1 MATILVVEDEA
12 NLRRAVCRGL
22 EDKGHHTLQA
32 GTLGEAR
39 RRLLGEAPDAI
50 LLDLRLP
57 DGDGLDFLGEL
68 HEGHPETPV
77 VILTAYGDVDTAV
90 RALKAGAEDFFEK
103 PFELEALA
111 LILERLVEKKRLRD
125 EVASLRER
133 LGDAEPLGDSPA
145 WRAVME
151 TVRRVAPTSATVL
164 FTGESGT
171 GKEVAARALHRL
183 SGRKG
188 PFVAVHAAAL
198 PAELLESELFGHA
211 RGAFSGAVKDKPGFF
226 EHADG
231 GTLFL
236 DEIGELP
243 PATQVKLLRVLQ
255 EGETVRL
262 GETKSRRL
270 DLRLAAATNS
280 DLKAAV
286 GSGRF
291 RDDLY
296 YRLAVVTLE
305 LPPLRERGGDVAL
318 LAGHFLRRAS
328 AAHGLP
334 PRRFSPE
341 VERRLAGYAWPGNV
355 RELANLCERVVI
367 LGRGEEIALR
377 ELPAEIAG
385 AEAADW
391 PSPPPGGLGLD
402 EALERLEREML
413 ERALAEAGG
422 VAQRAAKML
431 GIGRGAMQYKLKK
444 YGLA

>member
-22 EDKGHHTLQA
+22 ESRGHRTLQA

-39 RRLLGEAPDAI
+39 RRLLGVSPDAV

-57 DGDGLDFLGEL
+57 DGDGLELLGEL
-68 HEGHPETPV
+68 RAGHPETPV

-133 LGDAEPLGDSPA
+133 LGEAEPLGDSPA

-188 PFVAVHAAAL
+188 EFVAVHAAAL

-211 RGAFSGAVKDKPGFF
+211 RGAFSGAVKDKPGLF
-226 EHADG
+226 EQADG

-243 PATQVKLLRVLQ
+243 PATQVKFLRVLQ

-262 GETKSRRL
+262 GETRPRRL

-280 DLKAAV
+280 DLKEAV
-286 GSGRF
+286 GGGKF

-296 YRLAVVTLE
+296 YRLAVVTVE
-305 LPPLRERGGDVAL
+305 LPPLRERGEDVSL
-318 LAGHFLRRAS
+318 LAGHFLRRAA

-334 PRRFSPE
+334 YRRFSPE
-341 VERRLAGYAWPGNV
+341 AERLLAGYAWPGNV
-355 RELANLCERVVI
+355 RELSNLCERLVI
-367 LGRGEEIALR
+367 LGRGEEIAPQ
-377 ELPAEIAG
+377 ELPAEMAG
-385 AEAADW
+385 AGSADW
-391 PSPPPGGLGLD
+391 PPSPPRGMGLD
-402 EALERLEREML
+402 EALESLEGEML
-413 ERALAEAGG
+413 RRALAEAGG

-431 GIGRGAMQYKLKK
+431 GLGRGAMQYKLKK

>member
-22 EDKGHHTLQA
+22 EGKGHRTLQA

-39 RRLLGEAPDAI
+39 RRLLGVSPDAV

-57 DGDGLDFLGEL
+57 DGDGLELLGEL
-68 HEGHPETPV
+68 RAGHPETPV

-90 RALKAGAEDFFEK
+90 RSLKAGAEDFFEK

-188 PFVAVHAAAL
+188 EFVAVHAAAL

-226 EHADG
+226 ERADG

-243 PATQVKLLRVLQ
+243 QATQVKLLRVLQ

-262 GETKSRRL
+262 GETKPRRL

-286 GSGRF
+286 GSGKF

-296 YRLAVVTLE
+296 YRLAVVTVE
-305 LPPLRERGGDVAL
+305 LPPLRERGEDVPL
-318 LAGHFLRRAS
+318 LTGHFLRRAA
-328 AAHGLP
+328 AAHGMP

-341 VERRLAGYAWPGNV
+341 AERRLAGYAWPGNV
-355 RELANLCERVVI
+355 RELSNLCERLVI
-367 LGRGEEIALR
+367 LGRGEEIAPE
-377 ELPAEIAG
+377 ELPVEMTG
-385 AEAADW
+385 TGSADW
-391 PSPPPGGLGLD
+391 PPSPPWGMGLD
-402 EALERLEREML
+402 EALESLERKML
-413 ERALAEAGG
+413 RRALAEAGG
-422 VAQRAAKML
+422 VAQRAAKIL